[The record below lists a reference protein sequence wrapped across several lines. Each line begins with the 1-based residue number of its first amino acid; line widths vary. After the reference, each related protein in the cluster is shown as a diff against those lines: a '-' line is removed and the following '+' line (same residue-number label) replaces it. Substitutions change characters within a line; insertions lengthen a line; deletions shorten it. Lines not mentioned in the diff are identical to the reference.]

1 MFGLFLLQF
10 IIFSLIANKIDTLL
24 TIVIPCKN
32 SVIELKK
39 TINDIVKKTKIKG
52 TRVLVLDFGSIDG
65 SYQYAAQASNEMI
78 RTIRIESIRMKEGET
93 VKDAYNLVHTPY
105 VLVMVPGSTFSDPD
119 LFFTSLNE
127 VSKINYPVAYLK
139 KEDFINDLISRFLKN
154 KRKINAIFADKE
166 SLNILVHNPEGPD
179 SDISLENMP
188 RGIKVGGFTN

>member
-1 MFGLFLLQF
+1 M
-10 IIFSLIANKIDTLL
+10 INTLL

-39 TINDIVKKTKIKG
+39 TINDIVKKTKIKR
-52 TRVLVLDFGSIDG
+52 TRVLVLEFRSIDR

-119 LFFTSLNE
+119 LFFTSLKE

-179 SDISLENMP
+179 SDIFLENMP